1 MIDYDEKIDA
11 EEYMRL
17 RQMVGW
23 GVFPIEEAEAGIQN
37 TYHIICARDQG
48 KAVGCVR
55 LLWDRG
61 YIAYLSDVIV
71 DPAYQGRGIG
81 RDMVERCINHLKA
94 GMKPGYRVKLS
105 LMSAKGKEE
114 FYEKFGFVVRP
125 NESVGAGMDQWIV
138 WEKGDE

>member
-1 MIDYDEKIDA
+1 MMIKYDEKINP

-23 GVFPIEEAEAGIQN
+23 GVFPIEEAAAGIQN
-37 TYHIICARDQG
+37 TYYIVCVRDQG
-48 KAVGCVR
+48 KAVGCAR
-55 LLWDRG
+55 LLWDQG
-61 YIAYLSDVIV
+61 YIAYLADVIV

-81 RDMVERCINHLKA
+81 REIVERCINHLKA
-94 GMKPGYRVKLS
+94 SMKPGYKVKLN

-125 NESVGAGMDQWIV
+125 NDIFGAGMDQWICL
-138 WEKGDE
+138 